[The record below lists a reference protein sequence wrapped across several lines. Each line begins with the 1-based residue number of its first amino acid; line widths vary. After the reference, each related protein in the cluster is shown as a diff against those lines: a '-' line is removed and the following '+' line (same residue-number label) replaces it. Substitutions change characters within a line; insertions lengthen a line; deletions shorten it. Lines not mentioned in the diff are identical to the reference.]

1 MIVPKPKR
9 DRRLWLAGASL
20 FAALLWS
27 ANLLLER
34 SKLDRAQ
41 ARLEATRGQLEISSA
56 EPVAGGQEP
65 GLGID
70 VHYTSLSRDHT
81 LARVR
86 YTLVGSEA
94 FLSPPVGGSHRPGWA
109 NCGLYESPIEPEAA
123 VHSMEHGAVWITYR
137 PDLERSQRMRLALLR
152 RLPRAIISPYRYQ
165 STPVVVTAWGVQ
177 LRLNQADTLRLEQF
191 YNTYRDAAT
200 APEPKGPCIGGTGLA
215 VTSKEASR

>member
-1 MIVPKPKR
+1 MIVPTPKR

-34 SKLDRAQ
+34 SKLDQAQ
-41 ARLEATRGQLEISSA
+41 ARLEATRGQREISSA

-65 GLGID
+65 GLGVE

-81 LARVR
+81 LAQVR
-86 YTLVGSEA
+86 YALAGSA
-94 FLSPPVGGSHRPGWA
+94 ALLSPPVGGSHRPGWA
-109 NCGLYESPIEPEAA
+109 NCGLYEASIQPEAA

-137 PDLERSQRMRLALLR
+137 PDLEVSQRLRLALLR
-152 RLPRAIISPYRYQ
+152 RLPRAMISPYRDQ
-165 STPVVVTAWGVQ
+165 STSVVVTAWGVQ
-177 LRLNQADTLRLEQF
+177 LRLNRADTARLEQF
-191 YNTYRDAAT
+191 YNTYHDAAT
-200 APEPKGPCIGGTGLA
+200 APEPEGPCVGGTGVS